1 MSFLSDRLLNESNVP
16 LVDGRLLYTSIA
28 MFFTASVYVSFVG
41 FRCGSGGAFFSES
54 LEVDDRFNG
63 LLGRGGAGLRRI
75 TSADF
80 SVFCIGI
87 VAAVRRPIGFEGLT
101 GGPFTAGLSAG
112 SVTSLPEES
121 SSKVIKS
128 PLLMVCADDG
138 FLGGS
143 GGLFSTGSD
152 DGVE

>member
-1 MSFLSDRLLNESNVP
+1 MSWLRDRLLNESKVP
-16 LVDGRLLYTSIA
+16 LVDGKLLYTSIA

-41 FRCGSGGAFFSES
+41 LRCGSGGFFSES

-63 LLGRGGAGLRRI
+63 LLGRGGAGLRRM

-80 SVFCIGI
+80 SVLCIGI

-101 GGPFTAGLSAG
+101 GGSFAAGLSTG
-112 SVTSLPEES
+112 SVTSSLDES
-121 SSKVIKS
+121 SSNVIKS
-128 PLLMVCADDG
+128 PLFMVCTGDG

-152 DGVE
+152 EGVE